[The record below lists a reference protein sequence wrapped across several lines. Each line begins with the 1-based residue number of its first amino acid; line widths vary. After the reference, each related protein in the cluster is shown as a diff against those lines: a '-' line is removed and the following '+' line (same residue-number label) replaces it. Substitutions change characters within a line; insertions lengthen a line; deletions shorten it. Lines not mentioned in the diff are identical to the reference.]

1 MSRQSKK
8 PNQQLAQKVSNY
20 KLLPSVFN
28 TEPNKKMLGS
38 SLDVM
43 TSKGQLLPFKE
54 TYGLRTASNRI
65 DEFFNVERNEVR
77 RESQANNMLVMSDS
91 SDNYLG
97 KSSYLDIEN
106 YLTVKGSP
114 LKDGI
119 LLDKDVNILD
129 LPVNSLRIT
138 DYNLFYWLQNDLP
151 PCRIHADPGPGNTN
165 KYSIANEILTKP
177 FVEIKDDLTGR
188 TLELQNGMTVYFT
201 GNVDTAYKTIDENNP
216 KLYYVA
222 GVDDGIALLLV
233 SSIDKRIPDSW
244 LKKRPWD
251 KTNEF
256 IDAPAIK
263 WDSEIWDGSMIITS
277 EPEYVTQE
285 KSRNANHWQVID
297 HWHHVST
304 IKAVAKFLGADI
316 SEFTTSQNKAKRPII
331 TFNRGVKI
339 YNWPSRM
346 LEITPGQT
354 AGIKSLFSYSKEI
367 YQSPSRTKL
376 TDSYGYTVQ
385 NNDLIVFEDSE
396 GIYKVAGVGTGITF
410 EKVISTLSGD
420 GAIIITNNEQ
430 RYYTVIYKNNKWK
443 LAQNKTMPNQ
453 NLLFE
458 FYKSNGTNL
467 ENLNETQF
475 KGGIILGFSPGA
487 TYDKILAKNIKV
499 SNIDFDLI
507 DEENSGSVSP
517 NQLKFITD
525 VDAPYSYIDSVTG
538 NIITLSGPYGYNFF
552 IGPRIVPFYQN
563 RKGLNITKQVQ
574 DLQYENLT
582 EESWSGVI
590 SPVAR
595 GFDTIHVYYDK
606 NKFLKFYFDVVGYG
620 LTEFSSR
627 KGYNSFE
634 NIIPLIS
641 NELVKI
647 VCHDLPDTLTLTF
660 FKTQIIDNITTP
672 VLLSAPYCDNNGI
685 SNGIITLDLRD
696 SILIGSAIIDNELY
710 PENTKLMWKFG
721 SSRYKTALVKP
732 VDKWRYL
739 QDVYIKDQTSPIY
752 NGYEYVVSNITLP
765 SGALDA
771 NQMLVGTSRL
781 DKKIRSGDKI
791 AVNSIIEFPRSKTA
805 PLSLTTNPLNERLSE
820 INYYSLYQH
829 ATNIK
834 SNSTNIRE
842 FLDSE
847 LLLQT
852 SLLGGGTLLKHNEPL
867 SKFAISSTNM
877 PFDLSEILIR
887 QGKHY
892 DSFLNKLKVEIESV
906 INTVDETAYSSHELL
921 TMAISKIYVTT
932 ADSNTF
938 WTHSNMIGW
947 GEKLDNYREENFEV
961 ISNLTFDLT
970 GDFETISHRAG
981 KEYVLHLTLD
991 AGLPWFDLASTSFGL
1006 FEATATGTSN
1016 WVSKNPI
1023 IITDLVDTE
1032 SSLGIIPNTNV
1043 GVNGD
1048 YAVVATS
1055 VVSSCQV
1062 YKKISNSWV
1071 ICNNS
1076 SLNKTIFA
1084 GITIPSA
1091 TEVGDLWI
1099 KTTTQNNGL
1108 RIIIKKYTA
1117 INSAGQNQWVP
1128 QNVPVYSNDSSAI
1141 NGYGNSLSI
1150 GKIYA
1155 RVAPNTANISIKI
1168 YDGESWVSLK
1178 RQASIDE
1185 PQATI
1190 KRYLKRDVD
1199 YTLIIGT
1206 NEYTQI
1212 RFTSEFSGKTIN
1224 IKQWYDRYN
1233 AQIPA
1238 SLAKIGLA
1246 PIYMPEILEDTTSVG
1261 KYFIYRHDG
1270 TRYYLE
1276 AGVEDLGSN
1285 NYYPLDTID
1294 KLLYEYELAV
1304 WSSIAYDIE
1313 NNNFRNYIGNI
1324 PGYFR
1329 TLSNDFKQVKQIV
1342 INETKQWINQNN
1354 LFLMPNTEY
1363 DSNNAFTYIYQIG
1376 TGHSGSDLPYAVT
1389 GSWRL
1394 IYQFLFDTDRPHTH
1408 PWEMLG
1414 HTIKPTW
1421 WDANYSW
1428 IDPVKRTALE
1438 KTLRTGNIST
1448 ANNQIINPLFARCN
1462 NLTQQSVQEFPVDTA
1477 GNLLPPT
1484 ELTWMNELVS
1494 ISNSSSDAWQAGEVG
1509 PYENV
1514 FYNTQ
1519 WGLAAKIKMLYLR
1532 SPAQYV
1538 NTNWL
1543 PGQTIINEWNSKLDR
1558 STLYWQQGKIEHDY
1572 HRKIVDGETV
1582 YTSGIESL
1590 FSEFCILNNKNFKTE
1605 VIDKF
1610 NNIKV
1615 KKEFLLNAFTDKNN
1629 VRIESTSINSQRIT
1643 LFVPE
1648 KSYDVRTVKHYPSF
1662 EMYYS
1667 GIRIIWDGQFY
1678 SVNGF
1683 ATEFGYLPNFVPT
1696 ANSST
1701 TAITVGDVVVKQKNT
1716 YTQELLF
1723 SNYGS
1728 RFKNRQDVFDMLI
1741 GYGKYL
1747 EAIGFVFEEVESG
1760 DIRNWQ
1766 LSAKQFIF
1774 WSNSPL
1780 AAGSYIDLNPA
1791 ADTLMIKG
1799 QVEHLDNL
1807 QGTNENSGQ
1816 CVDRDNKPL
1825 FSKDLLVNRFHDKDT
1840 IVIKTKN
1847 DQRPI
1852 YGIKL
1857 TFSTYETVVHLS
1869 STNEFNDIYFLPDQ
1883 STTKRSFVIGGKKSQ
1898 DWTGAYHAPG
1908 YVITDSGII
1917 PNYDSM
1923 AEQGRNLLDIE
1934 NVILDSTV
1942 AEAAKAQFGLNRN
1955 PELRQLFLQEEN
1967 ETLFKNAI
1975 TYTKGTVEVFNKL
1988 APLTHN
1994 DESQSKPYEEYMV
2007 RIGEIGNTKNIEY
2020 YEFEMLSSDIRR
2032 PSKTSQVV
2040 KFINNE
2046 ESLSNDSIFYL
2057 KNNSKRWV
2065 HRPFNKNLT
2074 FKSFDKAYTKLPT
2087 GGPLFTG
2094 DTDLS
2099 ISNLENLVDLY
2110 ENFAELRSINHYSVS
2125 ASYKKYD
2132 QVRINGKLYYA
2143 KTTVSPNKWSENNDK
2158 FSEISEP
2165 YLPNIFVGNYYKP
2178 NPNLLNSGP
2187 STFRPGTW
2195 QVLQTVDRQLGILD
2209 ICPGPDDIS
2218 KAQITTNKA
2227 HKLAVGDYIL
2237 IVNTSSENSSVDGIW
2252 KVDSLETGASGSTK
2266 FFIDTRPGSKKILT
2280 GKIFTFK
2287 PVRFK
2292 NQIELGLATGPSA
2305 DGNGYVWKKKYN
2317 PFTNAISETTLTKPK
2332 TPSGYDPAWPI
2343 AIVDDGLNLN
2353 LPGASFDFGNYQV
2366 YGIKN
2371 NNKVLVKEESLPID
2385 PSDIE
2390 HLIIYDYAKN
2400 KTVAKLDLF
2409 DPKKMYIHDVFKNDI
2424 DIINRVDP
2432 AKYNRSTDQYKSIYS
2447 SSGWYEEFV
2456 GRRWWDTSTIQFS
2469 DYESGDELTKEKY
2482 WGTTINGELPDICEW
2497 TKSTVPPNQWNKMV
2511 ERKLVVFGQVASGQ
2525 VFVDK
2530 SMNAD
2535 NYHWVEE
2542 QDSINGQTF
2551 TVYYF
2556 WVKNKNVISEQS
2568 KRSRVYTTEQ
2578 LSKVLLN
2585 PSAAGL
2591 PWFAPIGNNSI
2602 LLKGVQPYLNNTSTV
2617 IQIKKKIKGNEKHQ
2631 QWIFISEENTVE
2643 TIPEWLHVRLRDSIS
2658 AHMFYRRQ
2666 AEYEIYNTANTYT
2679 QDDLVKYNGYFYIC
2693 RYTTSGSF
2701 NVDAWQELPVQGY
2714 QTSRTYNYLDI
2725 VIYNNNIYVCKETT
2739 SGNFNS
2745 TKWQVLPRGSL
2756 SVRDIDPSNNT
2767 LDFNITKNVP
2777 DIFNLHPYSRLG
2789 NIVRPYIQS
2798 WFSDTLEARRT
2809 FIKKLNEI
2817 MINVDIN
2824 SIDKW
2829 GSTQL
2834 NNEFYVI
2841 GDEIIDVP
2849 AFWRYVNYQSETFDA
2864 TRQISLVVES
2874 IADIYSTIVP
2884 SGAYIKINTGI
2895 RDYSIYEKNADGSF
2909 NPVYKTK
2916 GAIEF
2921 SSDLYAP
2928 WSLSSYDTVGWDKL
2942 PWDYDLNSVFNAIMD
2957 SLRYEIF
2964 TGQYSKYYSSV
2975 MCTMFR
2981 YVMSEQT
2988 NVDWLAKSS
2997 TIEPVNLISSS
3008 LEVDDYLQRDQITVF
3023 TNFYNSVKSF
3033 RDKIRGGTVNRT
3045 VTESMQIEIDEKLK
3059 IYDAGDLSLF
3069 DTIDWDI
3076 VPWDN
3081 DIITSVTVLN
3091 V

>member
-54 TYGLRTASNRI
+54 TYGLRTASNRT

-77 RESQANNMLVMSDS
+77 RESQANNMLVMTDS

-119 LLDKDVNILD
+119 LLDKDINILD

-151 PCRIHADPGPGNTN
+151 PCRIHADPGPDDTN

-177 FVEIKDDLTGR
+177 FVEIRDDITGR
-188 TLELQNGMTVYFT
+188 TLELQNGMTIYFT
-201 GNVDTAYKTIDENNP
+201 GNVDAAYKTIDESNP

-285 KSRNANHWQVID
+285 KTRNANHWQVID
-297 HWHHVST
+297 HWYHVST
-304 IKAVAKFLGADI
+304 IKAVANFLGADI

-331 TFNRGVKI
+331 TFNRGVKV

-346 LEITPGQT
+346 LETTPGQT

-367 YQSPSRTKL
+367 YQNPSRTKL

-385 NNDLIVFEDSE
+385 NNDLVVFEDSE

-410 EKVISTLSGD
+410 EKVLSSASGD
-420 GAIIITNNEQ
+420 GALIITNNEQ

-475 KGGIILGFSPGA
+475 KGGIILGFAPGA

-499 SNIDFDLI
+499 SSIDFDLI
-507 DEENSGSVSP
+507 DEENSGAVSP

-525 VDAPYSYIDSVTG
+525 VDATYSYIDSVTG

-595 GFDTIHVYYDK
+595 GFDTIHIYYDR
-606 NKFLKFYFDVVGYG
+606 NRFLKFYFDVAGYG

-627 KGYNSFE
+627 KGYNNFE

-647 VCHDLPDTLTLTF
+647 VCHDLPTTLTF

-672 VLLSAPYCDNNGI
+672 VLLSEPYCDNNGI

-721 SSRYKTALVKP
+721 TSSYKTALVKP

-771 NQMLVGTSRL
+771 NQMLVATRRL
-781 DKKIRSGDKI
+781 DKKIKSGDKI

-805 PLSLTTNPLNERLSE
+805 PLSLTTNPLNERLGE

-842 FLDSE
+842 FLDSD

-947 GEKLDNYREENFEV
+947 GEKLDNYREENFV
-961 ISNLTFDLT
+961 VGNNLLFNLT
-970 GDFETISHRAG
+970 GNFEHISHRAG
-981 KEYVLHLTLD
+981 KEYILHLTY
-991 AGLPWFDLASTSFGL
+991 
-1006 FEATATGTSN
+1006 
-1016 WVSKNPI
+1016 
-1023 IITDLVDTE
+1023 
-1032 SSLGIIPNTNV
+1032 
-1043 GVNGD
+1043 NG
-1048 YAVVATS
+1048 
-1055 VVSSCQV
+1055 
-1062 YKKISNSWV
+1062 
-1071 ICNNS
+1071 
-1076 SLNKTIFA
+1076 
-1084 GITIPSA
+1084 
-1091 TEVGDLWI
+1091 
-1099 KTTTQNNGL
+1099 
-1108 RIIIKKYTA
+1108 
-1117 INSAGQNQWVP
+1117 
-1128 QNVPVYSNDSSAI
+1128 
-1141 NGYGNSLSI
+1141 
-1150 GKIYA
+1150 
-1155 RVAPNTANISIKI
+1155 
-1168 YDGESWVSLK
+1168 
-1178 RQASIDE
+1178 
-1185 PQATI
+1185 
-1190 KRYLKRDVD
+1190 RYLKRNVD
-1199 YTLIIGT
+1199 YKLIVSAD
-1206 NEYTQI
+1206 EYTQV
-1212 RFTSEFSGKTIN
+1212 EFLATNLIGKTIN

-1246 PIYMPEILEDTTSVG
+1246 PIYVPEILEDTTSVG

-1276 AGVEDLGSN
+1276 TGVEDLGSN

-1376 TGHSGSDLPYAVT
+1376 TGHSGSDVPYAVT

-1462 NLTQQSVQEFPVDTA
+1462 DLTRSVQEFPVDTA
-1477 GNLLPPT
+1477 GNLLPPI

-1494 ISNSSSDAWQAGEVG
+1494 ISNSSNDAWQAGEVG

-1716 YTQELLF
+1716 YTQELFF

-1857 TFSTYETVVHLS
+1857 TFSTYETVVHLN

-1908 YVITDSGII
+1908 YVITDNSII
-1917 PNYDSM
+1917 PNYDTM

-1934 NVILDSTV
+1934 NVVLDSAV
-1942 AEAAKAQFGLNRN
+1942 LEASRAQFGLNRN
-1955 PELRQLFLQEEN
+1955 QNLRELFLQEQT

-1975 TYTKGTVEVFNKL
+1975 TYSKGTVEVFNKL
-1988 APLTHN
+1988 SPLTAG
-1994 DESQSKPYEEYMV
+1994 DQSQSKSYEEYMV

-2099 ISNLENLVDLY
+2099 ISNLENLGDLY
-2110 ENFAELRSINHYSVS
+2110 ENFAELRGINHYSVS

-2237 IVNTSSENSSVDGIW
+2237 IVNASSENSSVDGIW
-2252 KVDSLETGASGSTK
+2252 KVDSLETGAGGSTK

-2305 DGNGYVWKKKYN
+2305 DANGYVWKKKYN

-2371 NNKVLVKEESLPID
+2371 NSKVLVKEESLPID

-2497 TKSTVPPNQWNKMV
+2497 TKSTVPPSQWNKMV

-2568 KRSRVYTTEQ
+2568 KRARVYTTEQ

-2666 AEYEIYNTANTYT
+2666 AEYEIYNTAHTYT

-2745 TKWQVLPRGSL
+2745 SKWQVLPRGSL
-2756 SVRDIDPSNNT
+2756 SVRDIDPTNNT

-2829 GSTQL
+2829 GTTQL

-2921 SSDLYAP
+2921 NSDLYAP

-2942 PWDYDLNSVFNAIMD
+2942 PWDYDLNSVFNAILD

-3045 VTESMQIEIDEKLK
+3045 VTESMQIEIGEELK
-3059 IYDAGDLSLF
+3059 IYDNGDLSLF

-3081 DIITSVTVLN
+3081 DLITSAVVLN